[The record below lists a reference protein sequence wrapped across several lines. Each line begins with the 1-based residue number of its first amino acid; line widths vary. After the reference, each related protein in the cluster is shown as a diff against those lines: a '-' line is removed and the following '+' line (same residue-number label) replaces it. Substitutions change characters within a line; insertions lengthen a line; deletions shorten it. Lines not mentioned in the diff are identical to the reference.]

1 MSVVTKFF
9 LPLAVTFVVFALMVG
24 CQDTDTHRG
33 LDVAKVLQ
41 QARKGDP
48 VQMVALGGSIT
59 LGGEGWIREWLT
71 KTFPQSAVFIQNS
84 GLGGTG
90 SDLGLFRLERDVI
103 AYQPNLVFIEFSVND
118 GMLTDDEAI
127 RNMES
132 IIVRL
137 RELPQA
143 PAIVLVIAAQEDK
156 GLAKERI
163 QRLAAHYNLL
173 VVDLDEALHRHI
185 EENKL
190 VWDDFMQDAVH
201 PNTRGHAFYA
211 EVIAE
216 RLAPLLEIPVPEHFS
231 LSLPHPLSKSPL
243 LLEATMMPLTS
254 APGWETED
262 TLPGRA
268 FRLFP
273 GLISASSPGV
283 SIQVPFEGTRV
294 GLFFPLQKG
303 WGSFY
308 ANIDGQAPQQILENM
323 YEGYGFVLL
332 ADDLAPGQ
340 HVLSLVLPPAEPET
354 KSLKVNGPVKLGS
367 VLVAGTRSLDHV
379 SARPAGGAYTA
390 EVLAKLR
397 FQEIPPTVL
406 AWIGPFMDGKDR
418 HRADVTAA
426 FPPEQEALQGKF
438 PAGDEKLAD
447 TVLRWMPFPADSTSS
462 LDLAALAAGEHSRVF
477 YLATRVISPVTGPAL
492 LRLSIKGRRQI
503 WVNGTPVTL
512 AAPDSD
518 SDALTIV
525 PIELRAGANTIL
537 WKVGTTKG
545 ACAFSASITL
555 SSSETLELRNPLHP

>member
-1 MSVVTKFF
+1 M
-9 LPLAVTFVVFALMVG
+9 
-24 CQDTDTHRG
+24 
-33 LDVAKVLQ
+33 AKVLQ

-48 VQMVALGGSIT
+48 VRMVAFGGSIT

-90 SDLGLFRLERDVI
+90 SDLGIFRLERDVI

-143 PAIVLVIAAQEDK
+143 PAIVLVIAAQQDK

-190 VWDDFMQDAVH
+190 AWSDFMQDAVH
-201 PNTRGHAFYA
+201 PNARGHAFYA
-211 EVIAE
+211 GVIAA
-216 RLAPLLEIPVPEHFS
+216 RLAPLLEIPGPERFS
-231 LSLPHPLSKSPL
+231 MTLPKPLSKSPL

-254 APGWETED
+254 AYGWQTED

-273 GLISASSPGV
+273 GLISASGPGT
-283 SIQVPFEGTRV
+283 SIEVPFQGTRV
-294 GLFFPLQKG
+294 GLFFPLQKE

-308 ANIDGQAPQQILENM
+308 ASIDGQAPQQILENT
-323 YEGYGFVLL
+323 YEGYGFVML
-332 ADDLAPGQ
+332 ADDLAPGP

-354 KSLKVNGPVKLGS
+354 KSLKVNGTVKLGS
-367 VLVAGTRSLDHV
+367 VLVAGPRTTDH
-379 SARPAGGAYTA
+379 ATAQPAKGAYTTQ
-390 EVLAKLR
+390 VLAGLK
-397 FQEIPPTVL
+397 FQEIPPTAL
-406 AWIGPFMDGKDR
+406 AWIGPFSDGKER
-418 HRADVTAA
+418 QRADVTVA
-426 FPPEQEALQGKF
+426 FPPEQAALQDKF
-438 PAGDEKLAD
+438 PTGDEKLAD
-447 TVLRWMPFPADSTSS
+447 TALRWMTLPADSTSS
-462 LDLAALAAGEHSRVF
+462 LDLAALATGERSRVF
-477 YLATRVISPVTGPAL
+477 YLAKRVITPLAGPAL
-492 LRLSIKGRRQI
+492 LRFSIKGRRQI
-503 WVNGTPVTL
+503 WVNGTPVAL

-545 ACAFSASITL
+545 ACAFSASIAL
-555 SSSETLELRNPLHP
+555 SSSETLDLRNPLHP